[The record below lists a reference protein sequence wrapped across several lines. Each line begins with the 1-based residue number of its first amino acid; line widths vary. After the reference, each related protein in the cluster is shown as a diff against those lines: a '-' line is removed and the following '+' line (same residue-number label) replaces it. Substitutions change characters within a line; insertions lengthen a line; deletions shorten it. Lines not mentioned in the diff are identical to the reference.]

1 MSDVLPPIIY
11 ELGLGGIGGFIVG
24 FAVKKLSKLILILTG
39 LFTAFLIY
47 LGLKGVLSLNYE
59 ALFNFISDLLGTAS
73 GALSWIIHTV
83 ALLPF
88 AASFVAGFLIG
99 LKLG

>member
-1 MSDVLPPIIY
+1 MSEFLSPIIY
-11 ELGLGGIGGFIVG
+11 ELGLGGIGGFIIG
-24 FAVKKLSKLILILTG
+24 FAVKKLSKLAIFLLG
-39 LFTAFLIY
+39 LFTAFLVY

-59 ALFNFISDLLGTAS
+59 ALFSFLSGLLGTVSHAF
-73 GALSWIIHTV
+73 SWLIHTV

-88 AASFVAGFLIG
+88 AASFVAGFFIG